1 MPLGWP
7 RGKLHQQLQTLQTIN
22 MTYQDAY
29 NELQEIVS
37 EIEAGEIGIDE
48 ISQKVKRASE
58 LIEVC
63 KAKLFQTEQD
73 VDQILKNLEQPED

>member
-1 MPLGWP
+1 
-7 RGKLHQQLQTLQTIN
+7 

-48 ISQKVKRASE
+48 ISHKVKRASE

>member
-1 MPLGWP
+1 M
-7 RGKLHQQLQTLQTIN
+7 IN
-22 MTYQDAY
+22 MNYQDAY

>member
-1 MPLGWP
+1 
-7 RGKLHQQLQTLQTIN
+7 

-73 VDQILKNLEQPED
+73 VDQILKNLEQPKD

>member
-1 MPLGWP
+1 M
-7 RGKLHQQLQTLQTIN
+7 IN

-73 VDQILKNLEQPED
+73 VDQILRNLEQPED

>member
-1 MPLGWP
+1 MN
-7 RGKLHQQLQTLQTIN
+7 N
-22 MTYQDAY
+22 MNYQDAY
-29 NELQEIVS
+29 KELQEIVS

-48 ISQKVKRASE
+48 ISEKVKRASE

>member
-1 MPLGWP
+1 
-7 RGKLHQQLQTLQTIN
+7 

-48 ISQKVKRASE
+48 ISKKVKRASE

>member
-1 MPLGWP
+1 
-7 RGKLHQQLQTLQTIN
+7 

-58 LIEVC
+58 LIEIC

>member
-1 MPLGWP
+1 
-7 RGKLHQQLQTLQTIN
+7 

-73 VDQILKNLEQPED
+73 VDQILKNLEQSED

>member
-1 MPLGWP
+1 
-7 RGKLHQQLQTLQTIN
+7 

-63 KAKLFQTEQD
+63 KAKLFHTEQD

>member
-1 MPLGWP
+1 M
-7 RGKLHQQLQTLQTIN
+7 K
-22 MTYQDAY
+22 YQDAY

>member
-1 MPLGWP
+1 M
-7 RGKLHQQLQTLQTIN
+7 IN

>member
-1 MPLGWP
+1 
-7 RGKLHQQLQTLQTIN
+7 

-73 VDQILKNLEQPED
+73 VDQILKNLEHPED

>member
-1 MPLGWP
+1 MN
-7 RGKLHQQLQTLQTIN
+7 N
-22 MTYQDAY
+22 MNYQDAY
-29 NELQEIVS
+29 KELQEIVS

-48 ISQKVKRASE
+48 ISQKVKRARE

>member
-1 MPLGWP
+1 
-7 RGKLHQQLQTLQTIN
+7 
-22 MTYQDAY
+22 MTYQEAY

-73 VDQILKNLEQPED
+73 VDQILKNLEQPEE

>member
-1 MPLGWP
+1 
-7 RGKLHQQLQTLQTIN
+7 
-22 MTYQDAY
+22 
-29 NELQEIVS
+29 QEIVS

-63 KAKLFQTEQD
+63 KAKLFQTEHD

>member
-1 MPLGWP
+1 M
-7 RGKLHQQLQTLQTIN
+7 IN
-22 MTYQDAY
+22 MKYQDAY

-48 ISQKVKRASE
+48 ISEKVKRASE

-73 VDQILKNLEQPED
+73 VDQILKNLESPEE

>member
-1 MPLGWP
+1 M
-7 RGKLHQQLQTLQTIN
+7 IN
-22 MTYQDAY
+22 MKYQDAY

-48 ISQKVKRASE
+48 ISEKVKRASE

>member
-1 MPLGWP
+1 M
-7 RGKLHQQLQTLQTIN
+7 K
-22 MTYQDAY
+22 YQDAY

-73 VDQILKNLEQPED
+73 VDQILKNLEHPED

>member
-1 MPLGWP
+1 
-7 RGKLHQQLQTLQTIN
+7 

>member
-1 MPLGWP
+1 M
-7 RGKLHQQLQTLQTIN
+7 IN
-22 MTYQDAY
+22 MKYQDAY

-48 ISQKVKRASE
+48 ISEKVKRASE
-58 LIEVC
+58 LIEIC

-73 VDQILKNLEQPED
+73 VDQILKNLESPEE

>member
-1 MPLGWP
+1 
-7 RGKLHQQLQTLQTIN
+7 

-73 VDQILKNLEQPED
+73 VDQILKSLEQPED

>member
-1 MPLGWP
+1 
-7 RGKLHQQLQTLQTIN
+7 

-73 VDQILKNLEQPED
+73 VDQILRNLEQPED

>member
-1 MPLGWP
+1 
-7 RGKLHQQLQTLQTIN
+7 

-48 ISQKVKRASE
+48 ISQKVKRASD

>member
-1 MPLGWP
+1 
-7 RGKLHQQLQTLQTIN
+7 

-73 VDQILKNLEQPED
+73 VDQILKNLESPEE